1 MAWGVKEST
10 CAHALKTREWGTCS
24 KVHSYSITFKA
35 EVSTSHSCSV
45 TLKQSIFL
53 YNFFAVTPT
62 FKDLLQHQVK
72 KSLGGFVAAQHVGWS
87 AADVTTLFY
96 SRHYL
101 TVSPIW
107 QVESFI
113 SDI

>member
-1 MAWGVKEST
+1 M
-10 CAHALKTREWGTCS
+10 
-24 KVHSYSITFKA
+24 
-35 EVSTSHSCSV
+35 
-45 TLKQSIFL
+45 
-53 YNFFAVTPT
+53 
-62 FKDLLQHQVK
+62 K

-107 QVESFI
+107 HVESFI
-113 SDI
+113 SDIYIEESKKEKKNDRKILFYRPLGNHRPVKQETPSIL